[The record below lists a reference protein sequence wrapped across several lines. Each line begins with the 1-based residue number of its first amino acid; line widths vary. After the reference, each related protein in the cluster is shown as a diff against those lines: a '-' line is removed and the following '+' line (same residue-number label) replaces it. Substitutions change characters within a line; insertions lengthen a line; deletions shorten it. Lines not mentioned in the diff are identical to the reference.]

1 MTTTLPQP
9 VDSAT
14 RRKMIIFL
22 CAVVLDLFTSMS
34 KVLIPGSLFEALGRD
49 LNCSAAMLTAI
60 GSAYMYSYAASQL
73 CLGLFADR
81 FGGVRIL
88 LFGGTLFAVG
98 SLAAPF
104 LNSPYTMIA
113 ARIVTAFGAGTV
125 FIAIAKMIADLFPQK
140 FALVMGCVMFL
151 GYFGPVIGGFP
162 TVYLV
167 ERFTWRPVLG
177 AYGLIPVICM
187 SLAWLLCRG
196 TIKPVMPGGTLDRVK
211 TILGNRDGLVLFVC
225 SGVVFGS
232 FYAILTSI
240 GQKAL
245 EDSMGLGRFAASLVV
260 TSLGVLVA
268 FCNLFTSGIL
278 RLAGNHRKAL
288 LVGMFT
294 LTFLGNVLGAIA
306 FGCGRGTVLLVIAFY
321 LVTLPAGGFSL
332 FGEIAKTIYPASC
345 TGLAVATLNLVAFV
359 FIALYGNLAGVVL
372 HCFEAQA
379 VNGIYPATT
388 YMAMF
393 LGFSALGL
401 LGVVLSLL
409 LRLRRDAEG

>member
-1 MTTTLPQP
+1 M
-9 VDSAT
+9 
-14 RRKMIIFL
+14 RRKMVIFL

-34 KVLIPGSLFEALGRD
+34 KVLIPGSLFEPLGHD

-88 LFGGTLFAVG
+88 LFGGTLFAIG
-98 SLAAPF
+98 SVSVPF
-104 LNSPYTMIA
+104 LSSPYTMIV
-113 ARIVTAFGAGTV
+113 ARVVTAFGAGTV
-125 FIAIAKMIADLFPQK
+125 FIAIAKMIADLFPRK

-151 GYFGPVIGGFP
+151 GYFGPVVGGFP
-162 TVYLV
+162 TVFLV
-167 ERFTWRPVLG
+167 EKFTWRPVLG
-177 AYGLIPVICM
+177 AYGLVPVVCM
-187 SLAWLLCRG
+187 ALVWLLCRG
-196 TIKPVMPGGTLDRVK
+196 TIKPVLPGGTLDRVR
-211 TILGNRDGLVLFVC
+211 TILGNRDGLVLFIC

-245 EDSMGLGRFAASLVV
+245 EDSMGLGRFAASLIV

-268 FCNLFTSGIL
+268 FCNLFTSAIL
-278 RLAGNHRKAL
+278 RLVGSHRKAL

-332 FGEIAKTIYPASC
+332 FGEVAKTIYPGNC
-345 TGLAVATLNLVAFV
+345 TGLAVATLNLVAFI

-372 HCFEAQA
+372 HCFEEAS
-379 VNGIYPATT
+379 VNGVYPSAT
-388 YMAMF
+388 YMTMF

-401 LGVVLSLL
+401 LAMILSLF
-409 LRLRRDAEG
+409 LRLKQETDK